1 MAGREYLLTLI
12 RPPASYDRVVFKS
25 ALQIKIHSSET
36 SSTVLGKIRDEQVI
50 MFICLPYVTLH
61 T

>member
-1 MAGREYLLTLI
+1 MSGREYLLTLI

-36 SSTVLGKIRDEQVI
+36 KQCSAWEDPR
-50 MFICLPYVTLH
+50 
-61 T
+61 

>member
-1 MAGREYLLTLI
+1 MAGREYLLTLV

-36 SSTVLGKIRDEQVI
+36 SSAVLGKIRDEQNR
-50 MFICLPYVTLH
+50 
-61 T
+61 